1 MANECLVHKRVSWI
15 HSVVTLVA
23 FVGIFGVIASGYRKD
38 TPPKPDAVSKATAH
52 ASASRSPSALP
63 RLLDL
68 GADACAPC
76 KKMVPVLDELEKE
89 YEGRLEVQ
97 FIDAF
102 KYPKI
107 AKDYGVR
114 TIPLQIFF
122 DPAGKELYR
131 HEGFIAK
138 ADILKKSKELG
149 IDLSEGDAER

>member
-1 MANECLVHKRVSWI
+1 
-15 HSVVTLVA
+15 
-23 FVGIFGVIASGYRKD
+23 
-38 TPPKPDAVSKATAH
+38 
-52 ASASRSPSALP
+52 
-63 RLLDL
+63 
-68 GADACAPC
+68 
-76 KKMVPVLDELEKE
+76 MVPVLDELEKE